1 MTKNYYLAVW
11 GVGGEIY
18 QKDAAQQRDA
28 AQQYAPFTTQL
39 PSGRFDEGVYRF
51 YSELTRHY
59 PEIEMMTDEEMESSP
74 WACALELGED
84 HVIMAL
90 LEEWY
95 ADAFPLI
102 LNFGWCPWLGLLRSP
117 NGQSSYTGSSS
128 PEDRGIDQ
136 PSVFTAAASS
146 RVLHTPDLENHLV

>member
-11 GVGGEIY
+11 DVGGEIY
-18 QKDAAQQRDA
+18 QKDAAQQ
-28 AQQYAPFTTQL
+28 YALFTAQL
-39 PSGRFDEGVYRF
+39 PSGRFDEDVYRF
-51 YSELTRHY
+51 YSELTRYY

-102 LNFGWCPWLGLLRSP
+102 LKLAALHGLICYDP
-117 NGQSSYTGSSS
+117 Q
-128 PEDRGIDQ
+128 
-136 PSVFTAAASS
+136 TAKVHVPARCRLKTA
-146 RVLHTPDLENHLV
+146 V

>member
-28 AQQYAPFTTQL
+28 AQQYAPFTSQL

-102 LNFGWCPWLGLLRSP
+102 LNLAGVHGLVCYDP
-117 NGQSSYTGSSS
+117 Q
-128 PEDRGIDQ
+128 
-136 PSVFTAAASS
+136 TAKVHIPAPRRLKTA
-146 RVLHTPDLENHLV
+146 V